1 MDALFQDFRYAVR
14 ALVKH
19 PGFAALTI
27 ACLSLGIGVNSTIFS
42 VVDTVAIRP
51 LPFTDA
57 GRLVSAGSFK
67 VGAGSGS
74 DLNGLSYLDLQD
86 WRGRT
91 RSFEQ
96 LAGLSYRNFALSDGG
111 EAERFDGAVVSAALF
126 PMLGIQPILGRH
138 FRDDE
143 DRLGA
148 PDVVLISHG
157 VWQRRYGSD
166 PGIAGR
172 SILVN
177 GKPATI
183 VGVMPVRFEFPERAQ
198 MWMPAGPATA
208 GSPRSAREL
217 GIYARLKPGVTV
229 DEARKDVVGVAA
241 QLASEF
247 PEDKEWSA
255 GVKSLRDDFVP
266 DDVRLIVFTMMG
278 AATFVLL
285 IACGNVANL
294 LLARATVR
302 QREIAVRTALG
313 AGRARIIRQLLTE
326 SVIVALASAPLGVA
340 IASVGLRWLSASV
353 PTNDIPYYI
362 NWDMNPRVVVYT
374 IAVAAITGIVFGL
387 APALQAAR
395 GDQHSSLKDG
405 GRGAGGSGARN
416 RLRSVLV
423 SGEIALALVVLVG
436 ASLFVRTFINL
447 EQARAGLPTEG
458 LMTLRIF
465 MVGEA
470 YTNADTRIRRV
481 EDIVR
486 RVEQLPGVQSA
497 VASRMVPFNG
507 GAAGSGVVPE
517 GATFEPGKE
526 PSALYMAV
534 TPHLLRTLGQPVV
547 SGRDFTD
554 ADGAGKSR
562 VAIVNQVFAKRLWPN
577 LTNVVGQRFKPTNDP
592 QADWITV
599 IGTVGDFRLF
609 TVRDGKPSPYAFVP
623 YPYDPFRNTGFT
635 IRVAGVPAAS
645 ITEAVRRE
653 VRASDPMLAIFD
665 EQTGD
670 AARALSYWQFRL
682 FGWMFSIFGVVAL
695 ALASVGVYGV
705 LSYSVSQRTQEI
717 GVRMALGAGRKNVL
731 RLVVGYGA
739 KLAGAG
745 IVVGVVTAFGV
756 TRVVASQLYNVSPT
770 DPLSFVGTAVFLAL
784 VALLASY
791 IPARRATGV
800 DPMIALRAE

>member
-1 MDALFQDFRYAVR
+1 MDALLQDFRDAVR

-19 PGFAALTI
+19 PGFAALTV
-27 ACLSLGIGVNSTIFS
+27 ACLALGIGVNSTIFS

-51 LPFTDA
+51 LPFKDP
-57 GRLVSAGSFK
+57 GRLVSTGSFK
-67 VGAGSGS
+67 AGTGSGT
-74 DLNGLSYLDLQD
+74 DFDGLSYLDLQD
-86 WRGRT
+86 WRART

-96 LAGLSYRNFALSDGG
+96 IAALSNRNFALSDGG
-111 EAERFDGAVVSAALF
+111 EAERFDGALVSANLF
-126 PMLGIQPILGRH
+126 PMLGIQPILGRQ
-138 FRDDE
+138 FRDEE

-148 PDVVLISHG
+148 PDVVLIGYG

-166 PGIAGR
+166 PRIAGR
-172 SILVN
+172 SVLVN

-198 MWMPAGPATA
+198 MWMPVAPATA
-208 GSPRSAREL
+208 GNRRSVREL
-217 GIYARLKPGVTV
+217 GVYARLKPGVSI
-229 DEARKDVVGVAA
+229 DDARKDVVGIAA
-241 QLASEF
+241 QLAAEY
-247 PEDKEWSA
+247 PEDKDWTA
-255 GVKSLRDDFVP
+255 GAKPLRDDFVP

-302 QREIAVRTALG
+302 QREIAVRAALG
-313 AGRARIIRQLLTE
+313 AGRSRIIRQLLTE
-326 SVIVALASAPLGVA
+326 SVMVGLASTPLGVA
-340 IASVGLRWLSASV
+340 IAYVGLRWLSASV
-353 PTNDIPYYI
+353 PKNDIPYYI
-362 NWDMNPRVVVYT
+362 DWDMNTRVVVYT
-374 IAVAAITGIVFGL
+374 VAIAAITGIVFGL

-395 GDQHSSLKDG
+395 GDQHGGLKDG
-405 GRGAGGSGARN
+405 GRGTGGSVARN

-447 EQARAGLPTEG
+447 EHARAGLSSEG

-465 MVGEA
+465 MVGDAYATPEA
-470 YTNADTRIRRV
+470 RIRRV

-486 RVEQLPGVQSA
+486 RLEQLPGVQSA

-507 GAAGSGVVPE
+507 GAGGSGVVPE

-526 PSALYMAV
+526 PNSLYMGV

-554 ADGAGKSR
+554 ADGASKSR

-577 LTNVVGQRFKPTNDP
+577 LTNAVGQRFKPTNDP
-592 QADWITV
+592 QAEWITV
-599 IGTVGDFRLF
+599 IGTIGDFRLF
-609 TVRDGKPSPYAFVP
+609 TVRDGKPSPYAFVS
-623 YPYDPFRNTGFT
+623 YPYDPSRNTGFT
-635 IRVAGVPAAS
+635 IRVAGVPPGS
-645 ITEAVRRE
+645 IADAVRRQ
-653 VRASDPMLAIFD
+653 VRASDPMLAIFS

-670 AARALSYWQFRL
+670 AARAFTYWQFRL
-682 FGWMFSIFGVVAL
+682 FGWMFSIFGLVAL

-717 GVRMALGAGRKNVL
+717 GVRIALGASRQNVL

-739 KLAGAG
+739 RLAAAG
-745 IVVGVVTAFGV
+745 IAVGVVTASGV

-770 DPLSFVGTAVFLAL
+770 DPLSFVATAAFLAIVAL
-784 VALLASY
+784 VASY
-791 IPARRATGV
+791 VPARRATSV